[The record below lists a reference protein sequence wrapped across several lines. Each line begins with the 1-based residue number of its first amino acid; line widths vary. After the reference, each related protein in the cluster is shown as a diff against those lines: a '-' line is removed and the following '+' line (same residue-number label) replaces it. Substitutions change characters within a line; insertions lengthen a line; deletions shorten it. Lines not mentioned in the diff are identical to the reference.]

1 MLYRT
6 MKRIIERGNYDAAD
20 VRNKL
25 DIFFAADRLTEAEYT
40 ELYGMISANNGGI

>member
-6 MKRIIERGNYDAAD
+6 MKRIIGRGGYDAAD

-25 DIFFAADRLTEAEYT
+25 DVFYAADRITQAQYT
-40 ELYGMISANNGGI
+40 ELCGMITGA

>member
-25 DIFFAADRLTEAEYT
+25 DVFFAADHITQAQYE
-40 ELYGMISANNGGI
+40 ELSAMITTD